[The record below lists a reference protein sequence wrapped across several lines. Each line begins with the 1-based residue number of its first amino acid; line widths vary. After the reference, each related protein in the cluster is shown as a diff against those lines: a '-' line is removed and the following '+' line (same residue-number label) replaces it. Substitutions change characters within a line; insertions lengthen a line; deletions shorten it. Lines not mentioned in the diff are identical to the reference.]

1 MIVGH
6 KDEQEI
12 IKKILENYKRG
23 AFILIGPEGIGK
35 FYTLKTILK
44 NYYINDTIFFDSEEN
59 IFKLQTAHLIQK
71 LLSLSSNEKRI
82 IVVNDAHKL
91 NKEAQNS
98 LLKIIEEIKSNALLF
113 FVTHRPYK
121 ILPTIRSRMQK
132 IPFKLV
138 SNDEIKDYLISQKI
152 PEQTIELVLKIFPG
166 QIGRIIKVLK
176 NKDAFNFLAR
186 LYTSKDD
193 FEKIYNIL
201 LSEEKID
208 LKEAL
213 LYFIHIERINLLKKN
228 KSSIYKIKFLE
239 SLYQDSD
246 YALNKTLQLSNILLN
261 LNG

>member
-1 MIVGH
+1 MIIGH
-6 KDEQEI
+6 KKEQEI
-12 IKKILENYKRG
+12 IKRILENYKKG

-35 FYTLKTILK
+35 FYTLKTLL
-44 NYYINDTIFFDSEEN
+44 NNSSINDVIFIDSEEN
-59 IFKLQTAHLIQK
+59 ILKLQTAHLIQK
-71 LLSLSSNEKRI
+71 LLSLSSEEKRVI
-82 IVVNDAHKL
+82 AVNDAHKL

-98 LLKIIEEIKSNALLF
+98 LLKIIEEIKANALLF

-138 SNDEIKDYLISQKI
+138 PKEEIRKYLASQKI
-152 PEQTIELVLKIFPG
+152 AEQTIELVLKIFPG
-166 QIGRIIKVLK
+166 QIGTIIKVLK
-176 NKDAFNFLAR
+176 NKDTFNFLAK

-213 LYFIHIERINLLKKN
+213 TYFIHIERINLLKKD
-228 KSSIYKIKFLE
+228 KASIYRIKFLE

-246 YALNKTLQLSNILLN
+246 YALNKTLQLSNVLLN